1 MRFICASALLMLSL
15 FLGPAVLVA
24 IVQPVE
30 GDVLINRGSGYE
42 PVSGPTQAKV
52 GDTVMA
58 RPGGSARVVY
68 SGQCSVAVK
77 PGHVVVIAS
86 EPPCKKTAAFDPYG
100 TRMNVGVAPG
110 EGVAEHHWVPYAA
123 VGAWAVVAGLCIG
136 DVICDDHAASP

>member
-1 MRFICASALLMLSL
+1 MRFVSVSAMAML
-15 FLGPAVLVA
+15 AVFMCPVVFAATVA
-24 IVQPVE
+24 PVQGNVS
-30 GDVLINRGSGYE
+30 INRGSGYE
-42 PVSGPTQAKV
+42 PISGPTQAKV

-68 SGQCSVAVK
+68 SGQCSVVVK

-110 EGVAEHHWVPYAA
+110 EGVAEHHWLPYAA
-123 VGAWAVVAGLCIG
+123 VGVWAVVAGLCIG